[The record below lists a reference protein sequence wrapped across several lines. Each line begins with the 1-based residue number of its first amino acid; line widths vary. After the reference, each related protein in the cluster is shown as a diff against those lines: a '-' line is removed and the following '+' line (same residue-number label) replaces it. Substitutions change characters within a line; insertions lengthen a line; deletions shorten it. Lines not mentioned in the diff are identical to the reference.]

1 MEAFCQIPLE
11 STGDCDCHIKRQR
24 FLPPTSHIVGLTILL
39 LNCREDR
46 GMLVRVE
53 PSVPHLRHIPF
64 QKCQVKSEDS
74 FVAPFTYFWV
84 LPSPWLLCASRFP
97 PLSSLCCSPCWPF
110 TDQTSSHS
118 WRADV
123 ATEPS
128 GNDQVSK
135 DSTARWREAIG
146 RKQRTRKTLKIK
158 GLCFLGKPHRCSAM
172 TNDMTVIL
180 TPYSPM
186 LKLFMRTKHHMK
198 NRLPD
203 AK

>member
-39 LNCREDR
+39 LSCRGGR
-46 GMLVRVE
+46 GTPVRVE
-53 PSVPHLRHIPF
+53 PPVPRLRPIPF
-64 QKCQVKSEDS
+64 QKCQKFFCGLLDL
-74 FVAPFTYFWV
+74 V
-84 LPSPWLLCASRFP
+84 LGS
-97 PLSSLCCSPCWPF
+97 PLSIIPLCLKISSSLFLCCSLCWPF
-110 TDQTSSHS
+110 TDFISLVTS
-118 WRADV
+118 WRGNGM
-123 ATEPS
+123 EWQRS
-128 GNDQVSK
+128 GFKRQHSPLQRNNQQK
-135 DSTARWREAIG
+135 ARS
-146 RKQRTRKTLKIK
+146 RKTLKIK
-158 GLCFLGKPHRCSAM
+158 GLYFLGKPHRCSAM

-186 LKLFMRTKHHMK
+186 LKLFMRTKHHMR